1 MKKIIPEYIF
11 TPEQDKIVRAI
22 ASECGLHEVTA
33 RILYARG
40 VDTSDKVRRF
50 LESSST
56 GSLPCAVRTDW
67 SLYSA
72 TMMQTVSAP
81 HPF

>member
-1 MKKIIPEYIF
+1 M
-11 TPEQDKIVRAI
+11 RAI

-50 LESSST
+50 LAPSRKHFLSPFLMRGMRE
-56 GSLPCAVRTDW
+56 LVDRLAAVRRADDW